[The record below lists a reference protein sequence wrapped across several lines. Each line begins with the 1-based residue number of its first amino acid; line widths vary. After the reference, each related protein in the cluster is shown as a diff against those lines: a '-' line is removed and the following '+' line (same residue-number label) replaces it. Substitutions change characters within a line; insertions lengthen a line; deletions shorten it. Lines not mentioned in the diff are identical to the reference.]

1 MEKQSQFSI
10 LKKQKIKM
18 GDYDG
23 MGNQGRFPITTPIK
37 EKEFDSIKTFLI
49 IATIFLSV
57 IFLGILI

>member
-1 MEKQSQFSI
+1 M
-10 LKKQKIKM
+10 KM
-18 GDYDG
+18 GEQFKNDMDYDG